1 MREGD
6 DILWPIRTD
15 VGTFAGVVAALA
27 LAFVFGFPLGA
38 TPIALAIRGILHL
51 AAAVGAIVLW
61 SRLEE
66 PGTTLRWTLG
76 AFIAVST
83 CIGVACLWQML
94 RG

>member
-1 MREGD
+1 MRDDD

-15 VGTFAGVVAALA
+15 VGTFAGVVAAIA
-27 LAFVFGFPLGA
+27 VAFLFYLPLGG
-38 TPIALAIRGILHL
+38 TPIALAVRGILQL
-51 AAAVGAIVLW
+51 AAVAGTIVLW

-83 CIGVACLWQML
+83 FIGVGCLWQIL